1 MIPSLTP
8 EELVKHGIEGYTA
21 LARCVIL
28 RAIQD
33 YKIGVKYGY
42 IENGKTTEKLRTA
55 LARER
60 RKKRMCDESVAIF
73 RLEANTAAEDYASA
87 ISFIHGGALET
98 MLDLS
103 WKEVKP
109 DYVKEKLL
117 RDETSRRKVRNV
129 AY

>member
-1 MIPSLTP
+1 MMQALTP

-33 YKIGVKYGY
+33 YKIGMRCGY
-42 IENGKTTEKLRTA
+42 IENGRVTEKLKKA

-60 RKKRMCDESVAIF
+60 KNKHVEDESVAIF
-73 RLEANTAAEDYASA
+73 RLESNTAAQDYASA
-87 ISFIHGGALET
+87 VAFIHGGALET